1 MKSLFVPARLCVLFL
16 CLSCLLQPYKVS
28 AETAKE
34 KYQRIQ
40 RELKAQ
46 KEKLER
52 AKKKEHSVLED
63 LDTINKRLDSIEAE
77 LRKQQMR
84 ISQTESS
91 IKKVE
96 AEIAVNREDM
106 DRQKTWM
113 RRKLRLM
120 QRYGQ
125 GGEMLFLLMSSEDM
139 ADLTRRWK
147 YLERIAIYERNTIQR
162 YADNLRRLNAK
173 ERQLQGLR
181 ASLKRDEEGIRITE
195 TALAEK
201 KRDKGVLLASV
212 RGERETHEKMLRELQ
227 DASRRLLDTLRKLEE
242 KDTYE
247 AKGFS
252 ALKGKLRWPVN
263 GRVAIPYGSHNDPRF
278 NTPVFRNGVY
288 IETKDDS
295 VKAVSGGKVVF
306 SDWFKGYGNLLII
319 NHGEGY
325 HTLYANL
332 AETFFKVGDIIKISE
347 TVGRVG
353 ESGVFNAPSLYF
365 ELRYKGKPLDPVQWL
380 KRKSGG

>member
-1 MKSLFVPARLCVLFL
+1 MKSFAVSLWLCIFFL
-16 CLSCLLQPYKVS
+16 CFSVVLQPLQVS
-28 AETAKE
+28 AETPKE

-40 RELKAQ
+40 KELQTQ
-46 KEKLER
+46 KERLER

-63 LDTINKRLDSIEAE
+63 LDSINKRLDSIEAE
-77 LRKQQMR
+77 LRKYQR
-84 ISQTESS
+84 RLRQTGSE

-96 AEIAVNREDM
+96 GEVAVNRGELDK
-106 DRQKTWM
+106 QKDWM
-113 RRKLRLM
+113 RRKLRIM

-125 GGEMLFLLMSSEDM
+125 GGEMLFLLAVTEDI
-139 ADLTRRWK
+139 ADLMRRWK
-147 YLERIAIYERNTIQR
+147 YLERIAMYERSAIER
-162 YADNLRRLNAK
+162 YSDNLRRLD
-173 ERQLQGLR
+173 EREKQLQGLR
-181 ASLKRDEEGIRITE
+181 ASLERDGERIKVTE
-195 TALAEK
+195 TSLTEK
-201 KRDKGVLLASV
+201 KRDKDALLASI
-212 RGERETHEKMLRELQ
+212 RGEREAHEKMLRELQ
-227 DASRRLLDTLRKLEE
+227 DASKRLLDTLRKLEE

-252 ALKGKLRWPVN
+252 ALKGRLPWPVN
-263 GRVAIPYGSHNDPRF
+263 GKVAIPYGSHNDPRF
-278 NTPVFRNGVY
+278 NTPVFRNGIY

-306 SDWFKGYGNLLII
+306 ADWFKGYGNLLII

-332 AETFFKVGDIIKISE
+332 AETFLKVGDIIKINE

-365 ELRYKGKPLDPVQWL
+365 ELRYKGKPLDPAQWL
-380 KRKSGG
+380 KRR